1 LNIQITDD
9 AYNFYIDNPVITFW
23 KFYLGGDEKQKSRF
37 DSGIFLPVYVEAI
50 GNRKNDYFKTNIMPR
65 LNKIISS

>member
-1 LNIQITDD
+1 LE
-9 AYNFYIDNPVITFW
+9 V
-23 KFYLGGDEKQKSRF
+23 YLGGDEKQKSRF